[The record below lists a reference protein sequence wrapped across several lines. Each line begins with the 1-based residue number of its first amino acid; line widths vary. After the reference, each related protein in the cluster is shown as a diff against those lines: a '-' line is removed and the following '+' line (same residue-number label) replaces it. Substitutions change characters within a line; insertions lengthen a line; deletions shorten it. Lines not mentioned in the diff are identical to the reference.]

1 MILDEFLIRL
11 GAVADTSGFN
21 TFSTGLTRVTGLV
34 TVAAAAMGG
43 ALAGMNRF
51 VGSALSELN
60 ALNSASQRTGA
71 SLSFLQELGYAA
83 RLNGS
88 SVEAST
94 RSIESLSQKIGE
106 AANGVGRGAMLFQK
120 LGLQARQADGSVK
133 SVGDMLG
140 DVQEKIRGLSAPQ
153 QQSILANL
161 GMDATMLQTL
171 RLSREELNGVF
182 QEAHDLG
189 VITADG
195 ADTALEYGD
204 AMERL
209 RVVLGALRTNIAIGV
224 APAFTRLIEHSKHWL
239 IANKEQ
245 LRDGIGK
252 VVKILIAAGTAVWNV
267 IRAVNSAV
275 NQTIGWKAV
284 LLAVGAVL
292 ARAFALNPVT
302 WLIAGIVALVAL
314 VDDFITYLD
323 GGESLLGAFWGPL
336 IAYAKRAKAVM
347 ADLTPAL

>member
-1 MILDEFLIRL
+1 M
-11 GAVADTSGFN
+11 
-21 TFSTGLTRVTGLV
+21 

-209 RVVLGALRTNIAIGV
+209 RVVLGGV
-224 APAFTRLIEHSKHWL
+224 TDQHRHWGGPGLHPA
-239 IANKEQ
+239 
-245 LRDGIGK
+245 D
-252 VVKILIAAGTAVWNV
+252 
-267 IRAVNSAV
+267 
-275 NQTIGWKAV
+275 
-284 LLAVGAVL
+284 
-292 ARAFALNPVT
+292 
-302 WLIAGIVALVAL
+302 
-314 VDDFITYLD
+314 
-323 GGESLLGAFWGPL
+323 
-336 IAYAKRAKAVM
+336 
-347 ADLTPAL
+347 